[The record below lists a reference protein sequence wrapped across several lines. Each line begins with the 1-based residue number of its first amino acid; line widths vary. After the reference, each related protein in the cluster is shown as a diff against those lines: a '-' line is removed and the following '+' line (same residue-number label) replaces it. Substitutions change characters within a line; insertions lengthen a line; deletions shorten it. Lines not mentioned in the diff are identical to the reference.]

1 MFTFVVWK
9 WKARCLG
16 FDSCFL
22 NLWPKF
28 SDYVVT
34 GRIIVILTCLPYL
47 ALGTELGWFVN
58 NQWTLGLE
66 LSVRM
71 FANKLYSQLI
81 FNQSGGLPLASQP
94 ARWERTRCRLC
105 SLRSLP
111 PPPSLSPWRR
121 GTQSCRCKLS
131 HRCADHPQHLLGPIH
146 LTFFHPVRL
155 ASSPTVIKPRM
166 SS

>member
-9 WKARCLG
+9 WKAGCLG
-16 FDSCFL
+16 LDSYFL
-22 NLWPKF
+22 NLWPKL

-34 GRIIVILTCLPYL
+34 SRIVVVLTRFPYL
-47 ALGTELGWFVN
+47 TLGTELGWFVN
-58 NQWTLGLE
+58 NQWTLGLK
-66 LSVRM
+66 LSVRI

-81 FNQSGGLPLASQP
+81 FNQSGRLPLASQP

-121 GTQSCRCKLS
+121 GTQCTMGWGQLKGIYRNFGTLFLILFTSKYFRWKFQPCPSL
-131 HRCADHPQHLLGPIH
+131 
-146 LTFFHPVRL
+146 
-155 ASSPTVIKPRM
+155 
-166 SS
+166 

>member
-16 FDSCFL
+16 FHFCFL
-22 NLWPKF
+22 NLWPKL

-34 GRIIVILTCLPYL
+34 GRIVVILTRFPYL
-47 ALGTELGWFVN
+47 ALGTELGWFIY
-58 NQWTLGLE
+58 NQWTLGLK
-66 LSVRM
+66 LSVRI
-71 FANKLYSQLI
+71 FANKLCSQLI
-81 FNQSGGLPLASQP
+81 FNQSGVLPLASQP

-121 GTQSCRCKLS
+121 GTQRCRCIVQAISPLCWSSSAPPWSDSPDLLSPSSPRQLS
-131 HRCADHPQHLLGPIH
+131 HCYQ
-146 LTFFHPVRL
+146 T
-155 ASSPTVIKPRM
+155 
-166 SS
+166 